1 MIFSILLQLNFNVQ
15 YANNNA
21 SFQDYFI
28 FTGQNNSAHLF
39 RNDSTIMLV
48 YTHGSEYMRYQCPF
62 NDTMLLFKWPLTVN
76 NEPMMM
82 VEGDKRLHDPWEFS
96 SFLFLD
102 PLLINEEEE
111 VSGAQEELPYD
122 ILIGVLTIF
131 VLITKLPDIVAAI
144 KARMKKLVSYEI
156 TV

>member
-1 MIFSILLQLNFNVQ
+1 
-15 YANNNA
+15 
-21 SFQDYFI
+21 
-28 FTGQNNSAHLF
+28 
-39 RNDSTIMLV
+39 
-48 YTHGSEYMRYQCPF
+48 
-62 NDTMLLFKWPLTVN
+62 
-76 NEPMMM
+76 M
-82 VEGDKRLHDPWEFS
+82 VEGDKRLHDTWEFS